1 MNISWFFHGS
11 LLTGTF
17 NKQLWNHTHNEIGY
31 EGDNSNNYKA
41 NNKLDYLGWFSLET
55 VERFVLP
62 VEVLREWFKLHLS
75 QLGCALLVVQIS
87 STFYRS
93 EAFKRKYTFPVEKQL
108 NDESFGYKIYS

>member
-1 MNISWFFHGS
+1 M
-11 LLTGTF
+11 
-17 NKQLWNHTHNEIGY
+17 WNHTHNEIGY
-31 EGDNSNNYKA
+31 KGDNSNNYKA

-87 STFYRS
+87 VVVIVVKHLKENIT
-93 EAFKRKYTFPVEKQL
+93 
-108 NDESFGYKIYS
+108 